1 MNNQLIFLIISSSI
15 LVLSAIVIC
24 VAPIMNNIEAYNW
37 KPSQLGN
44 LNCKIFADEG
54 KKEEVEL
61 DKIQKMRKLANL
73 CYRQKAIYGLEY
85 SSFIIDLILSF
96 ICANLALF
104 HYLNVGENFVKK
116 TGLIGLISGVI
127 GFIITLIYVSY
138 SGYIFTNDPAYGTF
152 VINLSANPQIF
163 DYQGPSG
170 LIRLF
175 PNGAKYKWDGINKY
189 ITVYEN
195 EKGDFDQYVKYKDLG
210 QKQYNYNTDYYK
222 NYKNPELEPNHIKY
236 CNIDEYFNL
245 AASPNTQYQ
254 SETAGEL
261 CDYLYYTAPNKVENK
276 YIYDRWLTALILAVI
291 IIAFN
296 IALAIFG
303 FLLFKA
309 NADQKSDLETVPIIS
324 NK

>member
-1 MNNQLIFLIISSSI
+1 MNNQLIFLIISTSI

-24 VAPIMNNIEAYNW
+24 VAPIMNNIQIEEVIPTLPSPTLWTW

-44 LNCKIFADEG
+44 LNCKIFADEE
-54 KKEEVEL
+54 KKEKVEL
-61 DKIQKMRKLANL
+61 DEIQRMRKLKNL

-104 HYLNVGENFVKK
+104 HYLNVGEDFVKK
-116 TGLIGLISGVI
+116 TGLLGLISGII
-127 GFIITLIYVSY
+127 GFIITLVYVIY
-138 SGYIFTNDPAYGTF
+138 SGYIFTNDPAYVT
-152 VINLSANPQIF
+152 VDPPNL
-163 DYQGPSG
+163 G
-170 LIRLF
+170 LIEHPYLKRLY
-175 PNGAKYKWDGINKY
+175 PNGAMYKWDNTDKY
-189 ITVYEN
+189 ITIYEN
-195 EKGDFDQYVKYKDLG
+195 EKGDFDQYVKFKDLG

-222 NYKNPELEPNHIKY
+222 NYQVANVCYLGSSSP
-236 CNIDEYFNL
+236 
-245 AASPNTQYQ
+245 ASLT
-254 SETAGEL
+254 SKISD
-261 CDYLYYTAPNKVENK
+261 CDYLFYTPSEKIENK

-303 FLLFKA
+303 FLLFKE
-309 NADQKSDLETVPIIS
+309 NGGQKSDLETVPIIS

>member
-1 MNNQLIFLIISSSI
+1 MNNQLIFLIISTSI

-24 VAPIMNNIEAYNW
+24 VAPIMNNIQIEEVIPTLPSPTLWTW

-44 LNCKIFADEG
+44 LNCKIFADEE
-54 KKEEVEL
+54 KKEKVEL
-61 DKIQKMRKLANL
+61 DEIQRMRKLKNL

-104 HYLNVGENFVKK
+104 HYLNVGEDFVKK
-116 TGLIGLISGVI
+116 TGLLGLISGII
-127 GFIITLIYVSY
+127 GFIITLVYVIY
-138 SGYIFTNDPAYGTF
+138 SGYIFTNDPAYVT
-152 VINLSANPQIF
+152 VDPPYL
-163 DYQGPSG
+163 G
-170 LIRLF
+170 LIEPSNLKRLY
-175 PNGAKYKWDGINKY
+175 PNGARYKWDGLDNTGKY
-189 ITVYEN
+189 ITINEN
-195 EKGDFDQYVKYKDLG
+195 EKGDFDQYVKFKDLG

-222 NYKNPELEPNHIKY
+222 NYQVANVCYLGSSSP
-236 CNIDEYFNL
+236 
-245 AASPNTQYQ
+245 ASLT
-254 SETAGEL
+254 SKISD
-261 CDYLYYTAPNKVENK
+261 CDYLFYTPSEKIENK

-303 FLLFKA
+303 FLLFKE
-309 NADQKSDLETVPIIS
+309 NGGQKSDLETVPIIS

>member
-1 MNNQLIFLIISSSI
+1 MNNQLIFLIISTSI

-24 VAPIMNNIEAYNW
+24 VAPIMNNIQVEDEPQW

-44 LNCKIFADEG
+44 LNCKIFADEE
-54 KKEEVEL
+54 KKEKVEL
-61 DKIQKMRKLANL
+61 DEIQRMRKLKNL

-104 HYLNVGENFVKK
+104 HYLKVGEDFVKK
-116 TGLIGLISGVI
+116 TGLLGLISGII
-127 GFIITLIYVSY
+127 GFIITLVYVIY
-138 SGYIFTNDPAYGTF
+138 SGYIFTNDPAY
-152 VINLSANPQIF
+152 VIVDPQNLGL
-163 DYQGPSG
+163 YGPS
-170 LIRLF
+170 LKRLY
-175 PNGAKYKWDGINKY
+175 PNGARYKWDGLDNTGKY
-189 ITVYEN
+189 ITINEN
-195 EKGDFDQYVKYKDLG
+195 EKGDFDQYVKFKDLG

-222 NYKNPELEPNHIKY
+222 NYQVANVCYIGSSSP
-236 CNIDEYFNL
+236 
-245 AASPNTQYQ
+245 ASLTPKISN
-254 SETAGEL
+254 
-261 CDYLYYTAPNKVENK
+261 CDYLFYTPSEKIENK

-303 FLLFKA
+303 YLLFKE
-309 NADQKSDLETVPIIS
+309 NGGQKSDLETVPIIS

>member
-1 MNNQLIFLIISSSI
+1 MNNQLIFLIISTSI

-24 VAPIMNNIEAYNW
+24 VAPIMNNIQIEIEVTTPPSPRTW

-44 LNCKIFADEG
+44 LNCKIFADEE
-54 KKEEVEL
+54 KKEGIKL
-61 DKIQKMRKLANL
+61 DEIQKMRKLKNL

-104 HYLNVGENFVKK
+104 HYLNVGEDFVKK
-116 TGLIGLISGVI
+116 TGLLGLISGII
-127 GFIITLIYVSY
+127 GFIITLVYVIY
-138 SGYIFTNDPAYGTF
+138 SGYIFTNDPAYVT
-152 VINLSANPQIF
+152 VDPPYL
-163 DYQGPSG
+163 G
-170 LIRLF
+170 LIEPSNLKRLY
-175 PNGAKYKWDGINKY
+175 PNGARYKWDGLDNTGKY
-189 ITVYEN
+189 ITINEN
-195 EKGDFDQYVKYKDLG
+195 EKGDFDQYVKFKDLG

-222 NYKNPELEPNHIKY
+222 NYQVANVCYLGSSSP
-236 CNIDEYFNL
+236 
-245 AASPNTQYQ
+245 ASLT
-254 SETAGEL
+254 SKISD
-261 CDYLYYTAPNKVENK
+261 CDYLFYTPSEKIENK

-303 FLLFKA
+303 FLLFKE
-309 NADQKSDLETVPIIS
+309 NGGQKSDLETVPIIS

>member
-1 MNNQLIFLIISSSI
+1 MNNQLIFLIISTSI

-24 VAPIMNNIEAYNW
+24 VAPIMNNIQIEIEVTTPPSPRTW

-44 LNCKIFADEG
+44 LNCKIFADEE
-54 KKEEVEL
+54 KKEKVEL
-61 DKIQKMRKLANL
+61 DEIQRMRKLKNL

-104 HYLNVGENFVKK
+104 HYLNVGEDFVKK
-116 TGLIGLISGVI
+116 TGLLGLISGII
-127 GFIITLIYVSY
+127 GFIITLVYVIY
-138 SGYIFTNDPAYGTF
+138 SGYIFTNDPAYVT
-152 VINLSANPQIF
+152 VDPENL
-163 DYQGPSG
+163 D
-170 LIRLF
+170 LIEHPNLKRLY
-175 PNGAKYKWDGINKY
+175 PNGARYKWDGLDNTGKY
-189 ITVYEN
+189 ITINEN
-195 EKGDFDQYVKYKDLG
+195 EKGDFDQYVKFKDLG

-222 NYKNPELEPNHIKY
+222 NYQVANVCYLGSSSP
-236 CNIDEYFNL
+236 
-245 AASPNTQYQ
+245 ASLT
-254 SETAGEL
+254 SKISD
-261 CDYLYYTAPNKVENK
+261 CDYLFYTPSEKIENK

-303 FLLFKA
+303 FLLFKE
-309 NADQKSDLETVPIIS
+309 NGGQKSDLETVPIIS